1 MFLEGIGKEGSAK
14 EKQTYAATSGGS
26 ETNGCANN
34 PGKDGTDLSVNEAL
48 MGFPSVPQ
56 GAGEK
61 GGKELPSIHPVLP
74 EGDGEQSKGGSKGVL
89 VASGEG
95 FAKAHDGGGEAAR
108 GVNRAYAVDSN
119 RYGNQETKIDQMKR
133 VRA

>member
-14 EKQTYAATSGGS
+14 EKQTYAETSGGS

-34 PGKDGTDLSVNEAL
+34 PGKGGTDLSVNEAL

-56 GAGEK
+56 
-61 GGKELPSIHPVLP
+61 
-74 EGDGEQSKGGSKGVL
+74 GDGEQSKGGSKGVL